1 MFTGIIEAL
10 GEITEV
16 TPQGS
21 GARVLVSAPSRL
33 LNTMKPGDSIAVSG
47 CCLTMTALGAHPDQ
61 PEQSIFSAD
70 LARETVQRTSLRHA
84 HAGNTVNL
92 ERPLRAGDLLSG
104 HLVQGHVEG
113 VGTLLGL
120 EPVDAPSAPSERDE
134 GGWWLSLRV
143 PADLLPYIVWK
154 GSLTIEGI
162 SLTVA
167 QLEGD
172 VVGVAIIP
180 FTRQH
185 TNLRTLAP
193 GSALNLET
201 DPLARH
207 VERLLQTRFAA
218 APPQSPAPEPEPT
231 PALSIGEL
239 RRQGF

>member
-1 MFTGIIEAL
+1 MFTGIVEAL
-10 GEITEV
+10 GRVTER
-16 TPQGS
+16 TPHGT
-21 GARVLVSAPSRL
+21 GAYLRVSAPNTL
-33 LNTMKPGDSIAVSG
+33 LDTLKPGDSIAVSG
-47 CCLTMTALGAHPDQ
+47 CCLTITALEDDPGAPDRG
-61 PEQSIFSAD
+61 IFSAD
-70 LARETVQRTSLRHA
+70 LAQETVVRTSLRRLQT
-84 HAGNTVNL
+84 GDTVNL

-120 EPVDAPSAPSERDE
+120 EPVAAKGDGEGD
-134 GGWWLSLRV
+134 GGWWLSLRI

-180 FTRQH
+180 FTREH

-193 GSALNLET
+193 GTPVNLET

-207 VERLLQTRFAA
+207 VERLLQTRFSALLPAA
-218 APPQSPAPEPEPT
+218 VAPEEET
-231 PALSIGEL
+231 ASSLTIGEL

>member
-10 GEITEV
+10 GRVAEL
-16 TPQGS
+16 TPQGA
-21 GARVLVSAPSRL
+21 GAHLRVSAPRAL
-33 LNTMKPGDSIAVSG
+33 LDTLKPGDSIAVSG
-47 CCLTMTALGAHPDQ
+47 CCLTITTVEEDPAGENEAMFA
-61 PEQSIFSAD
+61 AD
-70 LARETVQRTSLRHA
+70 LAEETLLRTGFGRIG
-84 HAGNTVNL
+84 AGDAVNL

-120 EPVDAPSAPSERDE
+120 DPVAHAGGEAGA
-134 GGWWLSLRV
+134 GGWWLRIRV

-167 QLEGD
+167 QLEDD
-172 VVGVAIIP
+172 VAGIAIIP
-180 FTRQH
+180 FTWHH
-185 TNLRTLAP
+185 TNLRTLAS
-193 GSALNLET
+193 GSIINLET

-218 APPQSPAPEPEPT
+218 ALPETAAAQSGPAANLTVGKLLE
-231 PALSIGEL
+231 
-239 RRQGF
+239 QGF

>member
-10 GEITEV
+10 GQITEF
-16 TPQGS
+16 TPHGS
-21 GARVLVSAPSRL
+21 GAQLRVSAPAGL
-33 LNTMKPGDSIAVSG
+33 LNPMKLGDSIAVSG
-47 CCLTMTALGAHPDQ
+47 CCLTITALDEHPQQPDQ
-61 PEQSIFSAD
+61 RVFSAD
-70 LARETVQRTSLRHA
+70 LAQETVQRTSLRRA
-84 HAGNTVNL
+84 RVGDIVNL

-120 EPVDAPSAPSERDE
+120 EPVAGQNGQQDEE
-134 GGWWLSLRV
+134 GGWWLRLRI

-180 FTRQH
+180 FTWQH

-193 GSALNLET
+193 GSVINLET

-207 VERLLQTRFAA
+207 VERLLQTRFATALPKTQA
-218 APPQSPAPEPEPT
+218 AEAPT

>member
-10 GEITEV
+10 GSVTELS
-16 TPQGS
+16 PHGE
-21 GARVLVSAPSRL
+21 GAHLRVSAPSAL
-33 LNTMKPGDSIAVSG
+33 LTTLKPGDSIAVSG
-47 CCLTMTALGAHPDQ
+47 CCLTITAIDAQ
-61 PEQSIFSAD
+61 MESPERGIFSAD
-70 LARETVQRTSLRHA
+70 LAQETMLRTAFRRVR
-84 HAGNTVNL
+84 AGDTVNL

-120 EPVDAPSAPSERDE
+120 EPVATRSGDE
-134 GGWWLSLRV
+134 GGWWLSLRI

-167 QLEGD
+167 QLEDD

-180 FTRQH
+180 FTWEH
-185 TNLRTLAP
+185 TNLRTLP
-193 GSALNLET
+193 LGSAINLES

-218 APPQSPAPEPEPT
+218 ALPEQPAAETESV
-231 PALSIGEL
+231 ASLSIGEL

>member
-1 MFTGIIEAL
+1 MFTGIVEAL
-10 GEITEV
+10 GQITEF

-21 GARVLVSAPSRL
+21 GAHLRVTAPASL
-33 LNTMKPGDSIAVSG
+33 LGTMKLGDSIAVSG
-47 CCLTMTALGAHPDQ
+47 CCLTITALDEAPQQPDHR
-61 PEQSIFSAD
+61 IFSAD
-70 LARETVQRTSLRHA
+70 LAPETVQRTSLRRA
-84 HAGNTVNL
+84 RPGDTVNL

-120 EPVDAPSAPSERDE
+120 EPVASPSESEDQ
-134 GGWWLSLRV
+134 GWWLSLRI

-167 QLEGD
+167 RLDGD

-180 FTRQH
+180 FTWQH
-185 TNLRTLAP
+185 TNLRSLAP
-193 GSALNLET
+193 GAVINLET

-218 APPQSPAPEPEPT
+218 ALPQNQAAEPEAAPG
-231 PALSIGEL
+231 LSIGEL

>member
-10 GEITEV
+10 GQITEF
-16 TPQGS
+16 TPHGS
-21 GARVLVSAPSRL
+21 GAHLRVSGPASL
-33 LNTMKPGDSIAVSG
+33 LDTMKLGDSIAVSG
-47 CCLTMTALGAHPDQ
+47 CCLTITALNEH
-61 PEQSIFSAD
+61 PEQLEQRIFSAD
-70 LARETVQRTSLRHA
+70 LAEETVQRTSLRRA
-84 HAGNTVNL
+84 QEGDTVNL

-104 HLVQGHVEG
+104 HLVQGHIEG

-120 EPVDAPSAPSERDE
+120 EPVAGQNGED

-143 PADLLPYIVWK
+143 PADLLPYIAWK

-167 QLEGD
+167 QLESD

-180 FTRQH
+180 FTWQH

-193 GSALNLET
+193 GTAINLET

-218 APPQSPAPEPEPT
+218 ALSQSPATRPDAA
-231 PALSIGEL
+231 PALSMEEL
-239 RRQGF
+239 RHQGF